1 MKHRSPLVT
10 LAAVALAFAIMFT
23 VNMLS
28 GPPGSSSAGTAG
40 PSAAPTTGAATS
52 PSPQPTK
59 TAVATSSVSAS
70 ESVEDNKFPE
80 KVVYAGR
87 TDDGSATIAVAVL
100 GDQAAA
106 YLCDGRSVESWFRGT
121 VEGADISLK
130 SKSGSTLEATLDGDH
145 IKGTVE
151 IKNDTQKFEINEANK
166 PAGLYRARGSKT
178 TIGWIV
184 LEDGSQVGVQTTGT
198 DSSAAPQLD
207 PENPQVTVDGESLNA
222 ALVNGDEEL

>member
-28 GPPGSSSAGTAG
+28 GPPDSSSTGTAG
-40 PSAAPTTGAATS
+40 PSAAPATDTASS
-52 PSPQPTK
+52 PSPQPTQ
-59 TAVATSSVSAS
+59 TTVATPSAADS
-70 ESVEDNKFPE
+70 KFPE

-87 TDDGSATIAVAVL
+87 TDDDTAAIAVAVL

-106 YLCDGRSVESWFRGT
+106 YLCDGRNVEAWFRGT
-121 VEGADISLK
+121 VEGGDLSLK
-130 SKSGSTLEATLDGDH
+130 SKSGAMLQAELDGEH
-145 IKGTVE
+145 IKGTVQVN
-151 IKNDTQKFEINEANK
+151 NDTLRFESNEAKK
-166 PAGLYRARGSKT
+166 PAGLYRARGSQA

-184 LEDGSQVGVQTTGT
+184 LEDGSQVGVQTSGA

-207 PENPQVTVDGESLNA
+207 PENPQVMVGGEDLDA
-222 ALVNGDEEL
+222 APVNGDEEL

>member
-87 TDDGSATIAVAVL
+87 TDDGSTTIAVAVL

-121 VEGADISLK
+121 VEGADVSLK
-130 SKSGSTLEATLDGDH
+130 SKSGATLEATLDGDH

-166 PAGLYRARGSKT
+166 PAGLYRARGSKA

>member
-28 GPPGSSSAGTAG
+28 GPPGGSSTGTAD
-40 PSAAPTTGAATS
+40 PSAATATATASTPTPRPTETASAT
-52 PSPQPTK
+52 P
-59 TAVATSSVSAS
+59 SAS
-70 ESVEDNKFPE
+70 ERESAEDSKFPG

-87 TDDGSATIAVAVL
+87 TDDGPAAIAVAVL

-106 YLCDGRSVESWFRGT
+106 YFCDGRNVEAWFRGT
-121 VEGADISLK
+121 VDGGDISLK
-130 SKSGSTLEATLDGDH
+130 GKGGATLQAELDDDH
-145 IKGTVE
+145 IKGTVK
-151 IKNDTQKFEINEANK
+151 IKNDTLRFEINEAKK
-166 PAGLYRARGSKT
+166 PAGVYRARGSQT

-184 LEDGSQVGVQTTGT
+184 LEDGSQLGIQTSGG

-207 PENPQVTVDGESLNA
+207 PENPQITAGGESLDA
-222 ALVNGDEEL
+222 APVNGDEEL